1 MCNGAGFVLPIPPDV
16 TPATDRPVAPEVVKP
31 WIDLIEKLEGDA
43 AFYSGECARARQA
56 AATYLPE
63 RLAPRYVEYF
73 NRVAAR

>member
-1 MCNGAGFVLPIPPDV
+1 
-16 TPATDRPVAPEVVKP
+16 VAPEVVKP